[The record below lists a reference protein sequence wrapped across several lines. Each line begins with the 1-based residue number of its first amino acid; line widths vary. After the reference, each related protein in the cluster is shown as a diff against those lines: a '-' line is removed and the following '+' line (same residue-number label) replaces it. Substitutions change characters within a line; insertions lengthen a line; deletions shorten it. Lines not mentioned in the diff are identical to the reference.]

1 MDRSIGRRIHASS
14 RARMQSSVGAKF
26 ALIAGDRTTRR
37 RRRTPRARAIDDAP
51 DSGRGFARS
60 FPSPRCFGAPNIA
73 SRARAWWSREGA
85 RCANAETTRR
95 NFAGIARRGRRA
107 VGAHASRRQG
117 GKNRTNWEVPRSV
130 AAQRARTP
138 RASNAVVAREEVFL
152 RRGDSSA
159 SPSRAPPRSASVL
172 APPIVDRRSF
182 QQPTD
187 RCGGRRE
194 GAKKKEEIQSDQRR
208 DGVLAARARVAAM
221 VVPLAR
227 YLELLVENV
236 LRLRDHG
243 RVEDSSRV
251 APRLPREA
259 RRRVDV
265 HIERIRIPTRGAAQL
280 PRRARA
286 PARRGRGRA
295 RLWGR
300 VHVRGRNLG
309 ASRGAAA
316 VSRRGGALQ
325 VPRRRDGILWSDHGE
340 TDCFPYDRVRVVH
353 AVP

>member
-1 MDRSIGRRIHASS
+1 MRRRRGETSLVSRGGRRARSVRTRRDDKAGRTERIGRSRGASRHSARARRARRTPSSRAKKFSFAAETRARRRLARLRGRRRSSRPRSSIVPAADRSI
-14 RARMQSSVGAKF
+14 
-26 ALIAGDRTTRR
+26 
-37 RRRTPRARAIDDAP
+37 
-51 DSGRGFARS
+51 
-60 FPSPRCFGAPNIA
+60 
-73 SRARAWWSREGA
+73 
-85 RCANAETTRR
+85 
-95 NFAGIARRGRRA
+95 
-107 VGAHASRRQG
+107 
-117 GKNRTNWEVPRSV
+117 
-130 AAQRARTP
+130 
-138 RASNAVVAREEVFL
+138 
-152 RRGDSSA
+152 
-159 SPSRAPPRSASVL
+159 
-172 APPIVDRRSF
+172 
-182 QQPTD
+182 
-187 RCGGRRE
+187 GGRRE
-194 GAKKKEEIQSDQRR
+194 GAKKKEDIQSDQRR
-208 DGVLAARARVAAM
+208 DGVLAARVVVRRARARVAAM